1 MDELFTEDSNLN
13 NKVKLMKIE
22 INVNTQETNQEIT
35 KYAEGFEKLLKSITI
50 DTGNAIKRIQHAE

>member
-1 MDELFTEDSNLN
+1 
-13 NKVKLMKIE
+13 MKIE

-50 DTGNAIKRIQHAE
+50 DTGNAIKRIQDAEQGLCKSSMKTQRFTHE